1 MKPKTLDD
9 YVNDRSKVVDK
20 MRAMLDAATLEGR
33 DLTTEEIEKYE
44 ALERKQ
50 DALEKQVQFMQ
61 NQDELEH
68 ELDQLVDTPLRNR
81 AIEDRGNRMNALPKS
96 IVPATEVFSEATNA
110 PHLSPDITLGG
121 ILRAMAGARTTTA
134 IQNALSVG
142 TDPAGGYTVPT
153 ALLAQL
159 IDALRAKSICNA
171 AGCQTVVLNTKQT
184 NVARLETDPIAAW
197 RAEEALVAES
207 DPTFGNIQFNAES
220 LAVLVKVS
228 YELLQDSIN
237 VEDALMNAFAQSLAL
252 TLDQAALNG
261 TGSANE
267 PLGIVNTP
275 GIKTVD
281 MGTNGAALA
290 NYDPMIDSY
299 YELANANAGNATAA
313 VMAPRTQMEFAKLAD
328 STGQPLQRPSAIR
341 DLPFLSTTTMPIT
354 ETHGTANN
362 ASSII
367 VGDFSQ
373 LWIGIRQQL
382 RIEVLREKF
391 MDNLQVG
398 FIAHLRADVALAHPQ
413 SFCHVQ
419 GVVPV

>member
-1 MKPKTLDD
+1 MKPKTSGD
-9 YVNDRSKVVDK
+9 YLEDRGKVIDK
-20 MRAMLDAATLEGR
+20 MRAMLDEAALAGR
-33 DLTTEEIEKYE
+33 DLTAEEIEKYE

-50 DALEKQVQFMQ
+50 EALEKQARLMD
-61 NQDELEH
+61 NQDELEY
-68 ELDQLVDTPLRNR
+68 EVSQPWNPIINR
-81 AIEDRGNRMNALPKS
+81 RSLLNESNPHTDKPKS
-96 IVPATEVFSEATNA
+96 IVPATEVFSEATKA
-110 PHLSPDITLGG
+110 PQPTPGVTLGG
-121 ILRAMAGARTTTA
+121 ILRAMAGADTTA
-134 IQNALSVG
+134 VIQNALSIG
-142 TDPAGGYTVPT
+142 ADPAGGYTVPT

-159 IDALRAKSICNA
+159 VDALRAKSVCNA
-171 AGCQTVVLNTKQT
+171 AGCQTVALDTKQT
-184 NVARLETDPIAAW
+184 NVARLDTDPVAAW
-197 RAEEALVAES
+197 RAEQSLVAES

-228 YELLQDSIN
+228 FELLQDSIN
-237 VEDALMNAFAQSLAL
+237 VEEALMNAFAQSLAL

-261 TGSANE
+261 TGLANE

-281 MGTNGAALA
+281 MGINGAALA
-290 NYDPMIDSY
+290 NYNPMIDSY
-299 YELANANAGNATAA
+299 YELANANAGNVTAA
-313 VMAPRTQMEFAKLAD
+313 VMAPRTQMEFAKLVD
-328 STGQPLQRPSAIR
+328 STGQPLQRPPTIR

-373 LWIGIRQQL
+373 LWIGIRQRL

>member
-1 MKPKTLDD
+1 MKPKSAQD
-9 YVNDRSKVVDK
+9 YLEDRGMVVDK
-20 MRAMLDAATLEGR
+20 MRDILDTAALEGR
-33 DLTTEEIEKYE
+33 DLTPEEIEKYE

-50 DALEKQVQFMQ
+50 EALGKQAELMDSQDSLEDKLSQPWRPVQNNRSLNGDAAGLG
-61 NQDELEH
+61 NQ
-68 ELDQLVDTPLRNR
+68 
-81 AIEDRGNRMNALPKS
+81 PKN
-96 IVPATEVFSEATNA
+96 IVPASEIFSEATEA
-110 PHLSPDITLGG
+110 PQPSPGVTLGG
-121 ILRAMAGARTTTA
+121 ILRAMAGAGTTRV
-134 IQNALSVG
+134 IQNALSIG
-142 TDPAGGYTVPT
+142 TDTAGGYTVPT

-159 IDALRAKSICNA
+159 IDALRAKSVCNA
-171 AGCQTVVLNTKQT
+171 AGCQTVVLDTKQT
-184 NVARLETDPIAAW
+184 NVARLDTDPIAAW
-197 RAEEALVAES
+197 RAEQALVAEG
-207 DPTFGNIQFNAES
+207 DPTFGNVQFNAKS

-228 YELLQDSIN
+228 FELLQDSLN
-237 VEDALMNAFAQSLAL
+237 VEQALMNAFAQSLAL

-281 MGTNGAALA
+281 MGVNGAALS
-290 NYDPMIDSY
+290 NYDPMINSY
-299 YELANANAGNATAA
+299 YELANANAGKATAA
-313 VMAPRTQMEFAKLAD
+313 VMAPRTEMEFAKLVD
-328 STGQPLQRPSAIR
+328 STGQPLQRPSMIK

-398 FIAHLRADVALAHPQ
+398 FIAHLRADVAPAHPQ

-419 GVVPV
+419 GVVPT